1 VKSLSDAQ
9 RGAVK
14 LLLMLQG
21 NLNGT
26 RKGMMKVQTNIF
38 QGAEMIASPMSGFAN
53 IYHHIIV
60 PYSVRLKE
68 LHSLH

>member
-1 VKSLSDAQ
+1 MTSIKQ
-9 RGAVK
+9 
-14 LLLMLQG
+14 
-21 NLNGT
+21 
-26 RKGMMKVQTNIF
+26 VQTNIF

-68 LHSLH
+68 LQSLQWSCWFLLATEVDEILLIQD

>member
-1 VKSLSDAQ
+1 MTSIKQ
-9 RGAVK
+9 
-14 LLLMLQG
+14 
-21 NLNGT
+21 
-26 RKGMMKVQTNIF
+26 VQTNIF

-68 LHSLH
+68 LQSLQ